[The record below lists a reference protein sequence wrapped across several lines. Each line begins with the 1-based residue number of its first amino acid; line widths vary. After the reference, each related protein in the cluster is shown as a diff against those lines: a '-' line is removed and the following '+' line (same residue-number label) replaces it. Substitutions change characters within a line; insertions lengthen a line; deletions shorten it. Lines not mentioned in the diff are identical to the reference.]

1 MKLLVTRPNNVSAD
15 LGRRLEETGHDVL
28 YAPLLSITYRENV
41 SLDFGGVQA
50 LIVTSANGARA
61 LEKGT
66 NRRDLPVYAVGN
78 RSAEVAQ
85 DAGFETVFSAGGD
98 VEDLV
103 SLVRSKVDPGSGIL
117 FHAGGAR
124 LAGDLKGMLEEG
136 GFSYQREVL
145 YEAVDVQ
152 ELPPATLRAL
162 EQEELDGILLFSPHT
177 ADIFSKHIEQA
188 GLNTHLREV
197 TAWCLSANVA
207 DRLTELPFAARHV
220 ADEPTEDSLL
230 AALNGMQVN
239 DSNQGSTR
247 EQSVSDK
254 PTRDNPEKSET
265 GPQAEKTTAGKGE
278 MSHEPLPDSLTTPA
292 AETDATP
299 QSARKSRLGLIA
311 ASLLLVF
318 CLGLAA
324 WPLLYPKVAPM
335 LPEQTRQIVA
345 GYFGLSEDK
354 SQDLEKRLTAL
365 EQSLAAIQ
373 LPAPTDLSPVQ
384 SGLKGAQDNL
394 VNLGN
399 DVQGLRSKTAKDI
412 TDLTERL
419 TREGGRL
426 EAVEASIMALKEE
439 LVVVRKAGENR
450 EAVPSAPVSPA
461 PEVMA
466 TLDNVQAALDRLEG
480 ELASVKS
487 DLSSS
492 AVEASGQKDQI
503 SALSAALKSQLEKQS
518 EQDGNAEEALVLLA
532 LGELQRESRGSEA
545 FSGAVEQALSV
556 TPEGMHPDLADLMA
570 VARVGAPTDQ
580 DLRSGFGKIAGDIV
594 QASRLPASETW
605 YGKTLHNLASLV
617 KFRRVDDVTG
627 DSIDAI
633 VARAEQ
639 KLTDRD
645 LAGAVKDVESLQG
658 EVADV
663 AKSWLG
669 QAKARLL
676 IDQTL
681 SKLLGQA
688 SAAALGGNG

>member
-1 MKLLVTRPNNVSAD
+1 VKLLVTRPDNVAAD
-15 LGRRLEETGHDVL
+15 LGRRLEERGHDVL
-28 YAPLLSITYRENV
+28 YAPLLSIVYREEIH
-41 SLDFGGVQA
+41 LDFEGVQA
-50 LIVTSANGARA
+50 LIVTSANGVRA

-66 NRRDLPVYAVGN
+66 TRRNLPVYAVGN
-78 RSAEVAQ
+78 RSAVLAQ
-85 DAGFETVFSAGGD
+85 EAGFDTVFSAGGD
-98 VEDLV
+98 VEDLA
-103 SLVRSKVDPGSGIL
+103 SLICSKVDPRGGIL
-117 FHAGGAR
+117 LHAGGAR
-124 LAGDLKGMLEEG
+124 LAGDLKGMLEEA
-136 GFSYQREVL
+136 GFSYQREIL

-177 ADIFSKHIEQA
+177 AGIFSKHIEQA
-188 GLNTHLREV
+188 GLNTHLRKV
-197 TAWCLSANVA
+197 TAWCLSASVA
-207 DRLTELPFAARHV
+207 DKLTELPFASRHV

-230 AALNGMQVN
+230 AALNSSQVYN
-239 DSNQGSTR
+239 SDKGRTR

-254 PTRDNPEKSET
+254 PTRDNPEEAET
-265 GPQAEKTTAGKGE
+265 EPQADKTGAGTGE
-278 MSHEPLPDSLTTPA
+278 MSHEPLPDSLTAPA
-292 AETDATP
+292 AEKDPAP
-299 QSARKSRLGLIA
+299 QSAGKSRLGLIA
-311 ASLLLVF
+311 VALLVVF
-318 CLGLAA
+318 CLGVAA

-354 SQDLEKRLTAL
+354 NEDLEKRLAAL

-394 VNLGN
+394 ADLGD
-399 DVQGLRSKTAKDI
+399 DVRGLKSKTEKDI
-412 TDLTERL
+412 GDLTDLL

-426 EAVEASIMALKEE
+426 EAVEASITALKEQ
-439 LVVVRKAGENR
+439 LITVRKTAENR
-450 EAVPSAPVSPA
+450 EVAPSKPVSPA

-466 TLDNVQAALDRLEG
+466 TLDNLQAAVDRLKD

-487 DLSSS
+487 DVSSS
-492 AVEASGQKDQI
+492 AEQASGQKDQI

-556 TPEGMHPDLADLMA
+556 TPEGMHTDLADLMT
-570 VARVGAPTDQ
+570 VAKVGAPTDR
-580 DLRSGFGKIAGDIV
+580 DLRAGFEEIAGDIA
-594 QASRLPASETW
+594 QASRLPDSETW

-617 KFRRVDDVTG
+617 KFRRIDDVTG
-627 DSIDAI
+627 DSVDAI

-639 KLTDRD
+639 KLAGRD
-645 LAGAVKDVESLQG
+645 LAGAVKVVESLQG
-658 EVADV
+658 EAADV
-663 AKSWLG
+663 AKDWLS

-681 SKLLGQA
+681 SKLLSQA
-688 SAAALGGNG
+688 SAAALGSDG